1 MVSPRS
7 RFLCRPS
14 QTRLAQ
20 FFWRDEVFGDDRF
33 VDVFF
38 DDRRRGEED
47 RRNFGLPVFDHL
59 RFFFG
64 FHFTGFTEGDRH
76 FGGGLGLRFD
86 RLENGHD
93 LFAGED
99 ALQPRD
105 GRVLTG
111 DRLFF
116 RVDARAFHCRDGTA
130 AGFVV
135 RGIDGGEAFLAESGD
150 RLVRL
155 LLGVFSRPAGGVVF
169 LGDLDTV
176 FFEHF
181 VRTAL
186 EERGVRIGRVTV
198 DLDDRAL
205 RLADFLQLFDQF
217 FGLLFTD
224 PFVVERDVGTDFAVF
239 DQAVVADRRHFLG
252 VSFFDDDRGGFRVH
266 RVDDEHFGSL
276 GQSGF
281 ALAGLFF
288 GVTAGVVV

>member
-76 FGGGLGLRFD
+76 FGGNLGLRFD
-86 RLENGHD
+86 RLENGHE
-93 LFAGED
+93 LFARED

-105 GRVLTG
+105 GRGLTG
-111 DRLFF
+111 YRLFF
-116 RVDARAFHCRDGTA
+116 PGGGGAFHCRDGPA

-135 RGIDGGEAFLAESGD
+135 GGVDGREPVLAEGGD
-150 RLVRL
+150 RLVGL
-155 LLGVFSRPAGGVVF
+155 LLGVFGRPAG
-169 LGDLDTV
+169 
-176 FFEHF
+176 
-181 VRTAL
+181 
-186 EERGVRIGRVTV
+186 
-198 DLDDRAL
+198 
-205 RLADFLQLFDQF
+205 
-217 FGLLFTD
+217 
-224 PFVVERDVGTDFAVF
+224 
-239 DQAVVADRRHFLG
+239 
-252 VSFFDDDRGGFRVH
+252 
-266 RVDDEHFGSL
+266 
-276 GQSGF
+276 
-281 ALAGLFF
+281 
-288 GVTAGVVV
+288 